1 MVEGA
6 KSFFKSTASEID
18 DKNIRALSNT
28 ESYTILN
35 LIVPQSTKTVE
46 HLEQCN
52 SWKKDLSALTNL
64 IFSWTYACRYQRE
77 CTLIGAVI

>member
-18 DKNIRALSNT
+18 DKNLRALSNT

-35 LIVPQSTKTVE
+35 LIVPQAINQNCRTFRAVQLVE
-46 HLEQCN
+46 ER
-52 SWKKDLSALTNL
+52 S
-64 IFSWTYACRYQRE
+64 FSIDKPYF
-77 CTLIGAVI
+77 